1 MNSCED
7 DHMDN
12 QEFHSYSLSR
22 LATCT
27 TSSSTIDLDDFE
39 NFDDDDGVKLS
50 RLSIESFDAD
60 GEFSDGDYAAGGREE
75 FENDKEPAAAGCYSL
90 PVTPLQQR
98 SLFGNFIKQY
108 ASENDNDEKVRRIE
122 RRRGRKRRVLLR
134 RENWETR
141 ETIKDDDDDDDSV
154 VRKMG
159 MNQFYSSSF
168 SGESENGGGLTV
180 ITRPKGGKS
189 SLCMDMEEVKACRE
203 LGFELEFDMA
213 TMPSRLNLPAST
225 LDTTS
230 SGGSSPISNWRIS
243 SPGDDP
249 KDVKA
254 RLKVW
259 AQAVALVSTSPQI
272 LSS

>member
-1 MNSCED
+1 MSSCED

-12 QEFHSYSLSR
+12 QEFHSQSLSR

-27 TSSSTIDLDDFE
+27 TSNSTIDFDNFE
-39 NFDDDDGVKLS
+39 NFDDIDGVKLS

-75 FENDKEPAAAGCYSL
+75 FENDKEPAAAGAAGACHSL

-98 SLFGNFIKQY
+98 SLFENFIKQY
-108 ASENDNDEKVRRIE
+108 ASENDNDQKARRIE
-122 RRRGRKRRVLLR
+122 RRRRRKRRVLLR
-134 RENWETR
+134 RENWEAR
-141 ETIKDDDDDDDSV
+141 ERIKDDDDDDDSV
-154 VRKMG
+154 VRKMET
-159 MNQFYSSSF
+159 NQFYNSSF
-168 SGESENGGGLTV
+168 SGESENGGGLRV

-189 SLCMDMEEVKACRE
+189 PLCMDMEEVKACKE

-213 TMPSRLNLPAST
+213 TLPSRLNLPAST

-243 SPGDDP
+243 SPGKIVP
-249 KDVKA
+249 LLNLSIFVVLILKENVK
-254 RLKVW
+254 
-259 AQAVALVSTSPQI
+259 I
-272 LSS
+272 